1 MAVKQKTE
9 IMEQVKTI
17 LGEDTSDNALALI
30 ADLSDTIDDYE
41 KRVQGTDAEG
51 WKKKYEDNDKMWRER
66 YRERFFSGGDNTDN
80 KDQDEDKDLDSNK
93 KEPELKTDFNELFK

>member
-41 KRVQGTDAEG
+41 KRVQGTDAES
-51 WKKKYEDNDKMWRER
+51 WKKKYEDNDKMWREK
-66 YRERFFSGGDNTDN
+66 YRERFFSGGDQTETEEEDDDKNLN
-80 KDQDEDKDLDSNK
+80 KGKN
-93 KEPELKTDFNELFK
+93 EPELKTDFNELFK

>member
-17 LGEDTSDNALALI
+17 LGEDTSDNALALV

-41 KRVQGTDAEG
+41 KRVQSSDAES

-66 YRERFFSGGDNTDN
+66 YRERFFSGGNPADD
-80 KDQDEDKDLDSNK
+80 KDQDEDKDLGRDKS
-93 KEPELKTDFNELFK
+93 EPELKTDFNELFK

>member
-1 MAVKQKTE
+1 MAVKKKTE
-9 IMEQVKTI
+9 LMEQVKTI
-17 LGEDTSDNALALI
+17 LGEDTSDNALALV

-41 KRVQGTDAEG
+41 TRVQSTDAES

-66 YRERFFSGGDNTDN
+66 YRERFFSGGNPTDN
-80 KDQDEDKDLDSNK
+80 KDQDEDRDLDNDK